1 MKNAQITGVNAVMI
15 IKLHACDYRFNFTHC
30 TELLLFQKYWNV
42 FSIKGILMN
51 SL

>member
-1 MKNAQITGVNAVMI
+1 MKNAKIIGVNTVMI
-15 IKLHACDYRFNFTHC
+15 IKLHACDYRFNFMHC
-30 TELLLFQKYWNV
+30 TKPLLFPKYWNV